1 MDRAALAG
9 QRYRRGLNRF
19 FEDVVHLRSRP
30 TYTFNNY
37 FRDGPLKCR
46 VLGNFDEATAVTKDA
61 SSAEFVGE
69 FWFGELA
76 KSVIQSDFRGS
87 KLAEAI
93 RLSEGEFDLV
103 V

>member
-1 MDRAALAG
+1 MEPSISRLA
-9 QRYRRGLNRF
+9 RR
-19 FEDVVHLRSRP
+19 S
-30 TYTFNNY
+30 
-37 FRDGPLKCR
+37 
-46 VLGNFDEATAVTKDA
+46 TAVNCGEAMVRPVERSCGRTFGQVPNRRLHMHLDVRRDASYYA